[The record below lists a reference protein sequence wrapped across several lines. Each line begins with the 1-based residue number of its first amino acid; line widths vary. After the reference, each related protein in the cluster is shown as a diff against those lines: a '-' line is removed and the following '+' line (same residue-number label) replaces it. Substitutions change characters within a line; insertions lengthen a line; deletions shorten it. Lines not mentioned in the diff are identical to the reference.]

1 MKADQ
6 EDGAPPPGLPVGAWY
21 RPMVAR
27 ATDEEHRSA
36 TVLELFF
43 DLCFVVAVASAA
55 SALHHEVA
63 ADHVGDGVV
72 GYATVFFAIW
82 WAWMN
87 FTWFASA
94 YDTDDVAYR
103 LTTLVQIAGALIL
116 AAGVPEAMAGGDFEV
131 ITVGYVVMR
140 LAMVTQWLR
149 AAATDPPHRRSALRF
164 AAGIV
169 AVQVGW
175 VLRLLLPEG
184 LGYASFLVLV
194 AAELAVPI
202 WAERAAPTTWHPRH
216 IAERYGLF
224 TLIVLGECV
233 LASTLAIQTAL
244 EEDAALVDLAT
255 TAAGGLLTVFGM
267 WWLYFAKESH
277 QLLTSLRAA
286 DHLGVRPLPGVRLG
300 RGRRGRAGRQRR
312 LPHRPRGHRAP
323 GGGRRLHHPGG
334 RVPPGRLGTGGATPP
349 PGPLAHHPGARHRR
363 PGPGL
368 DPGPGAGPGH
378 RPAGGGHDRG
388 LPGRPPPPGGH
399 RGAVAQLGTDQEPS
413 PAMSWLAS
421 SGPQVPGSYS

>member
-6 EDGAPPPGLPVGAWY
+6 VDGARPPGSPAGAVY
-21 RPMVAR
+21 RRMVAR

-36 TVLELFF
+36 TVLELLF

-63 ADHVGDGVV
+63 SDHVGDGVV
-72 GYATVFFAIW
+72 GYASVFFAIW

-116 AAGVPEAMAGGDFEV
+116 AAGVPEAMDGGDFAV

-149 AAATDPPHRRSALRF
+149 AAASDPPHRRSALRY
-164 AAGIV
+164 AAGI
-169 AVQVGW
+169 AVLQVGW
-175 VLRLLLPEG
+175 VLRLFLPEG
-184 LGYASFLVLV
+184 RGYAGFLVLA
-194 AAELAVPI
+194 AAELAIPI
-202 WAERAAPTTWHPRH
+202 WAERPAPTTWHPRH

-244 EEDAALVDLAT
+244 EEDAALADLAT

-267 WWLYFAKESH
+267 WWLYFAKEAH
-277 QLLTSLRAA
+277 EFLTSLRVGIVWGYGHYLVFASAA
-286 DHLGVRPLPGVRLG
+286 AVGAGLAVNVDYLTDHAAIGGRGAAAAFTIPVALFLLAVWALQVRPHHLGHWHTALVPTTAVLVLASTLAPEPILVTGLLVAAMIGVTLV
-300 RGRRGRAGRQRR
+300 A
-312 LPHRPRGHRAP
+312 L
-323 GGGRRLHHPGG
+323 
-334 RVPPGRLGTGGATPP
+334 
-349 PGPLAHHPGARHRR
+349 
-363 PGPGL
+363 
-368 DPGPGAGPGH
+368 H
-378 RPAGGGHDRG
+378 RPAAARA
-388 LPGRPPPPGGH
+388 P
-399 RGAVAQLGTDQEPS
+399 
-413 PAMSWLAS
+413 
-421 SGPQVPGSYS
+421 

>member
-1 MKADQ
+1 M
-6 EDGAPPPGLPVGAWY
+6 DGARPPGSPAGAWY
-21 RPMVAR
+21 RRMLAR

-72 GYATVFFAIW
+72 GYVTVFFAIW

-94 YDTDDVAYR
+94 YDTDDVPYR

-116 AAGVPEAMAGGDFEV
+116 AAGVPEAMAGGDFAV
-131 ITVGYVVMR
+131 ITLGYVVMR

-149 AAATDPPHRRSALRF
+149 AAGSDPPHRRSALRY
-164 AAGIV
+164 AVGIS
-169 AVQVGW
+169 ALQVGW
-175 VLRLLLPEG
+175 VLRLFLPEG
-184 LGYASFLVLV
+184 LGYAGFLVLV
-194 AAELAVPI
+194 AVELAVPI

-233 LASTLAIQTAL
+233 LASSLAIQTAL
-244 EEDAALVDLAT
+244 EEDAALTDLAT

-277 QLLTSLRAA
+277 EFLTSLRVAIVWGYGHYLVFASAA
-286 DHLGVRPLPGVRLG
+286 AVGAGLAVNVDYLTDHAAIGARGAAAAFTIPVALFLLAVWALQVRPHHLGHWHTTLVPTTAVLVLASTLAPEPILVTGLLVAAMIGVTLV
-300 RGRRGRAGRQRR
+300 A
-312 LPHRPRGHRAP
+312 L
-323 GGGRRLHHPGG
+323 
-334 RVPPGRLGTGGATPP
+334 
-349 PGPLAHHPGARHRR
+349 
-363 PGPGL
+363 
-368 DPGPGAGPGH
+368 H
-378 RPAGGGHDRG
+378 RPAAARA
-388 LPGRPPPPGGH
+388 P
-399 RGAVAQLGTDQEPS
+399 
-413 PAMSWLAS
+413 
-421 SGPQVPGSYS
+421 

>member
-1 MKADQ
+1 V
-6 EDGAPPPGLPVGAWY
+6 DGARPPGSPAGAWY
-21 RPMVAR
+21 RRMLAR

-72 GYATVFFAIW
+72 GYVTVFFAIW

-94 YDTDDVAYR
+94 YDTDDVPYR

-116 AAGVPEAMAGGDFEV
+116 AAGVPEAMAGGDFAV

-149 AAATDPPHRRSALRF
+149 AAGSDPPHRRSALRYAVGI
-164 AAGIV
+164 AAL
-169 AVQVGW
+169 QVGW
-175 VLRLLLPEG
+175 VLRLLLPES
-184 LGYASFLVLV
+184 LGYAGFLVLV

-233 LASTLAIQTAL
+233 LASSLAIQTAL
-244 EEDAALVDLAT
+244 EEDAALADLAT

-277 QLLTSLRAA
+277 EFLTSLRVAIVWGYGHYLVFASAA
-286 DHLGVRPLPGVRLG
+286 AVGAGLAVNVDYLTDHAAIGARGAAAAFTIPVALFLLAVWALQVRPHHLGHWHTTLVPTTAGLVLASTLAPEPILVTGLLVAAMIGVTLV
-300 RGRRGRAGRQRR
+300 A
-312 LPHRPRGHRAP
+312 L
-323 GGGRRLHHPGG
+323 
-334 RVPPGRLGTGGATPP
+334 
-349 PGPLAHHPGARHRR
+349 
-363 PGPGL
+363 
-368 DPGPGAGPGH
+368 H
-378 RPAGGGHDRG
+378 RPAAARA
-388 LPGRPPPPGGH
+388 P
-399 RGAVAQLGTDQEPS
+399 
-413 PAMSWLAS
+413 
-421 SGPQVPGSYS
+421 

>member
-1 MKADQ
+1 V
-6 EDGAPPPGLPVGAWY
+6 DGARPPGSPAGAWY
-21 RPMVAR
+21 RRMLAR

-72 GYATVFFAIW
+72 GYVTVFFAIW

-94 YDTDDVAYR
+94 YDTDDVPYR

-116 AAGVPEAMAGGDFEV
+116 AAGVPEAMAGGDFAV

-149 AAATDPPHRRSALRF
+149 AAGSDPPHRRSALRY
-164 AAGIV
+164 AAGISLL
-169 AVQVGW
+169 QVGW
-175 VLRLLLPEG
+175 VLRLFLPEG
-184 LGYASFLVLV
+184 LGYAGFLVLV

-233 LASTLAIQTAL
+233 LASSLAIQTAL
-244 EEDAALVDLAT
+244 EEDAALADLAT

-277 QLLTSLRAA
+277 EFLTSLRVAIVWGYGHYLVFASAA
-286 DHLGVRPLPGVRLG
+286 AVGAGLAVNVDYLTDHAAIGARVAAAAFTIPVALFLLAVWALQVRPHHLGHWHTTLVPTTAVLVLASTLAPEPILVTGLLVAAMIGVTLV
-300 RGRRGRAGRQRR
+300 A
-312 LPHRPRGHRAP
+312 L
-323 GGGRRLHHPGG
+323 
-334 RVPPGRLGTGGATPP
+334 
-349 PGPLAHHPGARHRR
+349 
-363 PGPGL
+363 
-368 DPGPGAGPGH
+368 H
-378 RPAGGGHDRG
+378 RPAAARA
-388 LPGRPPPPGGH
+388 P
-399 RGAVAQLGTDQEPS
+399 
-413 PAMSWLAS
+413 
-421 SGPQVPGSYS
+421 

>member
-1 MKADQ
+1 MRADQ
-6 EDGAPPPGLPVGAWY
+6 VGGAEAPGTAGGAWH

-27 ATDEEHRSA
+27 PTDEEHRSA

-43 DLCFVVAVASAA
+43 DLCFVVAVAQAA

-63 ADHVGDGVV
+63 EDHVGDGLV

-116 AAGVPEAMAGGDFEV
+116 AAGVPDAMDGSDFAV
-131 ITVGYVVMR
+131 ITLGYVVMR

-149 AAATDPPHRRSALRF
+149 AAAADPHHRRSSLRF
-164 AAGIV
+164 AAAI
-169 AVQVGW
+169 AVVQLGW
-175 VLRLLLPEG
+175 VLRLALPEG
-184 LGYASFLVLV
+184 LGMASFLVLA
-194 AAELAVPI
+194 AAELAIPI
-202 WAERAAPTTWHPRH
+202 WAERAAPTTWHPHH

-244 EEDAALVDLAT
+244 EDDAALADLAT

-267 WWLYFAKESH
+267 WWLYFFKEAH
-277 QLLTSLRAA
+277 GFLTSLRAGIVWGYA
-286 DHLGVRPLPGVRLG
+286 HYLVFASAAAVGAGLAVNVDLVTHHAAVGPRVAGAAFTVPVALFLLAVWALQVRPHHLGRWHSAVTPATAVLVLASTLAPEPVLVTGLLTAAMIAVTLVT
-300 RGRRGRAGRQRR
+300 
-312 LPHRPRGHRAP
+312 LHRP
-323 GGGRRLHHPGG
+323 
-334 RVPPGRLGTGGATPP
+334 
-349 PGPLAHHPGARHRR
+349 
-363 PGPGL
+363 
-368 DPGPGAGPGH
+368 
-378 RPAGGGHDRG
+378 
-388 LPGRPPPPGGH
+388 
-399 RGAVAQLGTDQEPS
+399 GAVAAP
-413 PAMSWLAS
+413 
-421 SGPQVPGSYS
+421 

>member
-1 MKADQ
+1 
-6 EDGAPPPGLPVGAWY
+6 
-21 RPMVAR
+21 MVAR
-27 ATDEEHRSA
+27 STDEEHRSA

-43 DLCFVVAVASAA
+43 DLCFVVAVAQAA

-63 ADHVGDGVV
+63 ADHVGEGVV
-72 GYATVFFAIW
+72 GYASLFFAIW

-94 YDTDDVAYR
+94 YDTDDVPYR

-116 AAGVPEAMAGGDFEV
+116 AAGVPAAMDGDNFAA

-149 AAATDPPHRRSALRF
+149 AARADPPHRRSALRF
-164 AAGIV
+164 AAGIA

-175 VLRLLLPEG
+175 VLRLLLPVG
-184 LGYASFLVLV
+184 LGQAGFLVLA

-233 LASTLAIQTAL
+233 LASTLAIQSAL
-244 EEDAALVDLAT
+244 QEDAALTDLAT

-267 WWLYFAKESH
+267 WWLYFAKESA
-277 QLLTSLRAA
+277 QFLTSLRAGIVWGYGHYLVFGSA
-286 DHLGVRPLPGVRLG
+286 AAVGAGLAVNVDSLTHHAAIGPRAAAAAFTIPVALFLVAVWALQLRPHHLGRWQSALVPGTALLVL
-300 RGRRGRAGRQRR
+300 AGT
-312 LPHRPRGHRAP
+312 LTAEPI
-323 GGGRRLHHPGG
+323 L
-334 RVPPGRLGTGGATPP
+334 VTGLLVAAMIGLSLVA
-349 PGPLAHHPGARHRR
+349 LHRR
-363 PGPGL
+363 PVST
-368 DPGPGAGPGH
+368 GA
-378 RPAGGGHDRG
+378 
-388 LPGRPPPPGGH
+388 
-399 RGAVAQLGTDQEPS
+399 
-413 PAMSWLAS
+413 
-421 SGPQVPGSYS
+421 

>member
-1 MKADQ
+1 MRADQ
-6 EDGAPPPGLPVGAWY
+6 VDGAEAPGTAGGAWY
-21 RPMVAR
+21 RPMLAR

-63 ADHVGDGVV
+63 EDHVGDAVV
-72 GYATVFFAIW
+72 GYASVFFAIW

-94 YDTDDVAYR
+94 YDTDDVPYR

-116 AAGVPEAMAGGDFEV
+116 AAGVPEAVDGDFAA

-149 AAATDPPHRRSALRF
+149 AAGADPPHRRPALRY
-164 AAGIV
+164 AVGI
-169 AVQVGW
+169 AILQVFW
-175 VLRLLLPEG
+175 VLLLFLPED
-184 LGYASFLVLV
+184 LRYAGFLVLA
-194 AAELAVPI
+194 AAELAVPV

-233 LASTLAIQTAL
+233 LASTLAIQSAL
-244 EEDAALVDLAT
+244 EEDAALADLAT

-267 WWLYFAKESH
+267 WWLYFAKESA
-277 QLLTSLRAA
+277 QFLTSLRTAIVWGYGHYLVFGSAA
-286 DHLGVRPLPGVRLG
+286 AVGAGLAVNVDFLTHHAAIGPRAAAAAFTIPVALFLVAVSALQLRPHHLGRWQSALVPGTALLVL
-300 RGRRGRAGRQRR
+300 AAT
-312 LPHRPRGHRAP
+312 LTAEPI
-323 GGGRRLHHPGG
+323 L
-334 RVPPGRLGTGGATPP
+334 VTGLLVAVMLTAS
-349 PGPLAHHPGARHRR
+349 LVI
-363 PGPGL
+363 L
-368 DPGPGAGPGH
+368 H
-378 RPAGGGHDRG
+378 RPADRE
-388 LPGRPPPPGGH
+388 
-399 RGAVAQLGTDQEPS
+399 AA
-413 PAMSWLAS
+413 
-421 SGPQVPGSYS
+421 

>member
-1 MKADQ
+1 MRADQ
-6 EDGAPPPGLPVGAWY
+6 EDEAGDRASGGVWY

-27 ATDEEHRSA
+27 TTDEGHRSA

-43 DLCFVVAVASAA
+43 DLCFVVAVAQAA
-55 SALHHEVA
+55 SALHHEIA
-63 ADHVGDGVV
+63 EDHVGDGVV

-116 AAGVPEAMAGGDFEV
+116 AAGVPDAMDGSDFTV

-149 AAATDPPHRRSALRF
+149 AAAADPPHRRSSLRF
-164 AAGIV
+164 ATGIV
-169 AVQVGW
+169 AVQLGW
-175 VLRLLLPEG
+175 VLRLALPEE
-184 LGYASFLVLV
+184 LGMVSFLALV
-194 AAELAVPI
+194 AAELAIPI

-244 EEDAALVDLAT
+244 DEDAALADLAT

-267 WWLYFAKESH
+267 WWLYFAKEAH
-277 QLLTSLRAA
+277 ELLTSLRAGYIWGYGHYLVFA
-286 DHLGVRPLPGVRLG
+286 SAAAVGAGLAVNVDHLTDDAAIGARASAAAFTVPVALFLLAVWALQVRPHHLG
-300 RGRRGRAGRQRR
+300 RWHGALTPATAVLVLVSTLAPEPVLVTGILVAVMIA
-312 LPHRPRGHRAP
+312 LSLVALHRPGTARA
-323 GGGRRLHHPGG
+323 
-334 RVPPGRLGTGGATPP
+334 
-349 PGPLAHHPGARHRR
+349 
-363 PGPGL
+363 
-368 DPGPGAGPGH
+368 
-378 RPAGGGHDRG
+378 
-388 LPGRPPPPGGH
+388 
-399 RGAVAQLGTDQEPS
+399 
-413 PAMSWLAS
+413 
-421 SGPQVPGSYS
+421 

>member
-1 MKADQ
+1 MRADQ
-6 EDGAPPPGLPVGAWY
+6 EDEAGDRASGGVWY

-27 ATDEEHRSA
+27 TTDEGHRSA

-43 DLCFVVAVASAA
+43 DLCFVVAVAQAA

-63 ADHVGDGVV
+63 EDHVGDGLV

-116 AAGVPEAMAGGDFEV
+116 AAGVPDAMDGSDFAV
-131 ITVGYVVMR
+131 ITVGYVFMR
-140 LAMVTQWLR
+140 LAMVTQWLG
-149 AAATDPPHRRSALRF
+149 AAAADPPHRRSSLRF
-164 AAGIV
+164 ATGIV
-169 AVQVGW
+169 VVQLGW
-175 VLRLLLPEG
+175 VLRLALPDE
-184 LGYASFLVLV
+184 LGMASFLALV

-233 LASTLAIQTAL
+233 LASTLAIQMAL
-244 EEDAALVDLAT
+244 DEDAALADLAT

-267 WWLYFAKESH
+267 WWLYFAKEAH
-277 QLLTSLRAA
+277 ELLTSLRAA
-286 DHLGVRPLPGVRLG
+286 IVWGYAHYLVFASAAAVGAGLAVNVDYLTDHAAIGA
-300 RGRRGRAGRQRR
+300 RGAAAAVGLVA
-312 LPHRPRGHRAP
+312 PRG
-323 GGGRRLHHPGG
+323 
-334 RVPPGRLGTGGATPP
+334 P
-349 PGPLAHHPGARHRR
+349 PGPFVVVG
-363 PGPGL
+363 GG
-368 DPGPGAGPGH
+368 GAGP
-378 RPAGGGHDRG
+378 A
-388 LPGRPPPPGGH
+388 PPGGPAPPL
-399 RGAVAQLGTDQEPS
+399 GLNGVLAGEQL
-413 PAMSWLAS
+413 
-421 SGPQVPGSYS
+421 